1 MVLGAGW
8 KVEEKLHTMRWFEP
22 QNSVHI
28 YLKADLTYVMQN
40 L

>member
-1 MVLGAGW
+1 
-8 KVEEKLHTMRWFEP
+8 MRWFEP